1 MVRQPR
7 HKQVLIKHGNMKFN
21 LNKKSDHNKRRLNV
35 NLLCTRIKL
44 QEKKTGVLIMALH
57 SAYIKENQVD
67 LEVLISRGCAFFRLT
82 GHEGIWLT

>member
-1 MVRQPR
+1 
-7 HKQVLIKHGNMKFN
+7 MKFN
-21 LNKKSDHNKRRLNV
+21 LNKNTEQNNRPLNV
-35 NLLCTRIKL
+35 DPLCTGTKL
-44 QEKKTGVLIMALH
+44 KKKTGVLIMELH